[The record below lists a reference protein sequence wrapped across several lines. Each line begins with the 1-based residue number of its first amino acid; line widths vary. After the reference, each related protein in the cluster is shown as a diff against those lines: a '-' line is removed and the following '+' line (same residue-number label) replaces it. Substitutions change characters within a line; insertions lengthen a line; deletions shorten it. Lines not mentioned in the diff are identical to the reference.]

1 MAAACIAA
9 EGCMMTNA
17 ERKKRILELVSRNR
31 SVQITDLTELFGV
44 SVMTIR
50 RDLAE
55 LEEKK
60 YIKRVYGGA
69 VLNEEELNKPYF
81 PRAAINSITKDLIAR
96 KAVEFIHD
104 GDTIILDLGTTVL
117 SVSRYLEGRSRLSV
131 ITCSIP
137 VVNELEKYQDI
148 TVYSLGGELKRENHA
163 FLGTGTEAEL
173 EKYCAD
179 IAFIGAAGIS
189 FDFGLT
195 NFYHQT
201 ASLCKKIIGHSKKV
215 ILLADSSKFGKA
227 KPAVVG
233 KLSDIDMIITDQ
245 GIPEAYLEA
254 FRNMNV
260 EVVLVENPDN
270 Y

>member
-1 MAAACIAA
+1 
-9 EGCMMTNA
+9 MTNA

-31 SVQITDLTELFGV
+31 SVQITELTELFDV

-81 PRAAINSITKDLIAR
+81 PRAAINSITKGLIAR
-96 KAVEFIHD
+96 RAVEFIHD
-104 GDTIILDLGTTVL
+104 GDTVFLDLGTTVL
-117 SVSRYLEGRSRLSV
+117 SVSRYLEGKRRLSV

-137 VVNELEKYQDI
+137 VVNELEKYDDI

-163 FLGTGTEAEL
+163 FLGAGTEAEV

-179 IAFIGAAGIS
+179 IAFIGVAGIS

-201 ASLCKKIIGHSKKV
+201 ASLCNKLMRHSKKV

-233 KLSDIDMIITDQ
+233 KLSDIDMIITDD
-245 GIPEAYLEA
+245 GIPDAYLEA
-254 FRNMNV
+254 FQHMNV
-260 EVVLVENPDN
+260 EVVMVEKPE
-270 Y
+270 